1 MSRLDVQARR
11 MSTLDELL
19 AELSQ
24 VLITLEGEPDREV
37 RPALERRR
45 DELREALRDLDID
58 RQRPTSELL
67 EEHTRLE
74 ARLKKARGERVKKVG
89 TKYLGA
95 TQTVGGGVAP
105 TEINRMIDEGNRFDE
120 LADRFDHLTDILES
134 RGALED

>member
-1 MSRLDVQARR
+1 MI
-11 MSTLDELL
+11 TLEELL

-24 VLITLEGEPDREV
+24 VLLTLDQNPEGDTRTE
-37 RPALERRR
+37 LENRR
-45 DELREALRDLDID
+45 DELRAALRDLDID

-67 EEHTRLE
+67 EEHARLA

-89 TKYLGA
+89 TKYMGA

-120 LADRFDHLTDILES
+120 LADRFDHLTEILES
-134 RGALED
+134 RDALEG

>member
-1 MSRLDVQARR
+1 MT
-11 MSTLDELL
+11 TLDELL

-24 VLITLEGEPDREV
+24 TLIKLEQEPAGDAR
-37 RPALERRR
+37 ATLERRR

-67 EEHTRLE
+67 EEHSRLA
-74 ARLKKARGERVKKVG
+74 ARLKQARGERVKKVG

-105 TEINRMIDEGNRFDE
+105 TQINRMIDEGNRFDD
-120 LADRFDHLTDILES
+120 LADRFDHLTEILES
-134 RGALED
+134 RGALDD

>member
-1 MSRLDVQARR
+1 MN
-11 MSTLDELL
+11 TLDELL

-24 VLITLEGEPDREV
+24 VLLTLEQEPEGAV
-37 RPALERRR
+37 RAKLERRR

-67 EEHTRLE
+67 EEHSRLK

-120 LADRFDHLTDILES
+120 LADRFDHLTEILES
-134 RGALED
+134 RGAFDE